1 MIRNGPFNR
10 TYVVDSS
17 INGDYMLDNII
28 WNRDEVVA
36 QLGPSMTVFTILRNP
51 YSLFESYFSYV
62 NLEKEFGVDM
72 KGFIQLLRQ
81 SDPMNRNN
89 SSVLSSQ
96 QIERALYDYGSAVNL
111 GMPIALIQ
119 DDKAIENH
127 IAKIEKEL
135 DLVMITERME
145 ESLILFRNLM
155 CWQTEDIV
163 IFHHSVIMSRSV
175 TTLADDDKNELKRW
189 LNADE
194 KVYNHFYKIFQE
206 KVAKYSRDIKQEIQQ
221 RIDAREEL
229 RAECLTKLVTYR

>member
-28 WNRDEVVA
+28 WNRDEVMA

-72 KGFIQLLRQ
+72 KRFIQLLRQ

-96 QIERALYDYGSAVNL
+96 QIERALYDYGSNGV
-111 GMPIALIQ
+111 
-119 DDKAIENH
+119 
-127 IAKIEKEL
+127 
-135 DLVMITERME
+135 
-145 ESLILFRNLM
+145 
-155 CWQTEDIV
+155 DIGRRQNS
-163 IFHHSVIMSRSV
+163 HHPAIMSYGHGNV
-175 TTLADDDKNELKRW
+175 
-189 LNADE
+189 
-194 KVYNHFYKIFQE
+194 
-206 KVAKYSRDIKQEIQQ
+206 
-221 RIDAREEL
+221 
-229 RAECLTKLVTYR
+229 LVPP